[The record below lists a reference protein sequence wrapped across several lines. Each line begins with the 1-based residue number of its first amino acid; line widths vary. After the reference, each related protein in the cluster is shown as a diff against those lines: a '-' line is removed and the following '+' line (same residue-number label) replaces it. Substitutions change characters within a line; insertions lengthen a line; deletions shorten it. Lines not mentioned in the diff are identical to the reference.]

1 MLITPRFNNIK
12 GSKGSIRIINIS
24 IALIGLTGCVGPST
38 PFGAIGSMKS
48 PPQVVKEANAKVT
61 MTETPEEREPSAIS
75 ILMPTKTPA
84 IKFFPDR
91 QILHGYKDWQ
101 VTFSDIETSNYT
113 ERIKIIF
120 NNQDV
125 TKRFLALSTIE
136 AKENVLNLTF
146 PKLRL
151 PFDRYNQIEVQYQSS
166 DSHRIKKQYLPP
178 VCSMYDQGQVK
189 NTGRFKVSD
198 QILSKIH
205 EQANKYSLNP
215 RMMAGII
222 GQESGFN
229 PEAVSWAKAIGLTQV
244 TPLAET
250 EIIEDKMHFPRY
262 PALNDKPV
270 WKIKSLIQTGKVN
283 AENEWRLDP
292 MHSIEGGLAY
302 LEYVDDYWRKE
313 SNAEVLANLRGDP
326 YILYTQVVLAS
337 YNSGPYRVKKA
348 IERMKDRWI
357 LHGELKEAHKYVN
370 RIFSFCHHFG
380 QVVEEVADD
389 SST

>member
-1 MLITPRFNNIK
+1 MLNTPRFNVIK
-12 GSKGSIRIINIS
+12 GSKGNIRIISIS
-24 IALIGLTGCVGPST
+24 LALIGLAGCVGPST
-38 PFGAIGSMKS
+38 PFGSIGSMKS
-48 PPQVVKEANAKVT
+48 PPQMVKDANTKVT
-61 MTETPEEREPSAIS
+61 MNETPEEREPSAIS
-75 ILMPTKTPA
+75 ILLPTKTPS
-84 IKFFPDR
+84 IKFYPDR
-91 QILHGYKDWQ
+91 QILHGYKDWSVS
-101 VTFSDIETSNYT
+101 VTDVETKNFA

-125 TKRFLALSTIE
+125 TQRFLALSKIE
-136 AKENVLNLTF
+136 TTDDKLNITF

-151 PFDRYNQIEVQYQSS
+151 PYDRYNQIEVQYQSS
-166 DSHRIKKQYLPP
+166 ESHRIKKQYLPP
-178 VCSMYDQGQVK
+178 VCSMYDQGHIK
-189 NTGRFKVSD
+189 NTGRFKVSEN
-198 QILSKIH
+198 ILSKIH

-222 GQESGFN
+222 GQESSFN

-250 EIIEDKMHFPRY
+250 EIVGDKMHFPRY
-262 PALNDKPV
+262 PALNEKPV

-292 MHSIEGGLAY
+292 MQSIEGGIAY
-302 LEYVDDYWRKE
+302 LEYVDEYWRKE
-313 SNAEVLANLRGDP
+313 SNAEVLATLRGDP

-357 LHGELKEAHKYVN
+357 LHSELKEAHKYVN

-380 QVVEEVADD
+380 NKAEEVADD